1 MASVETDRLREQP
14 KQHFKLESDSERCL
28 QARQQHDITRGLKQL
43 DEARIASAGLAGTV
57 GTAHEETADIQDLL
71 DKIGELAASLEREQ
85 LDMGMPQADEG
96 YNTLQ
101 GALRS
106 ITCDRT

>member
-1 MASVETDRLREQP
+1 M
-14 KQHFKLESDSERCL
+14 
-28 QARQQHDITRGLKQL
+28 
-43 DEARIASAGLAGTV
+43 

-101 GALRS
+101 GALRP
-106 ITCDRT
+106 ITCDRI